1 MEKEL
6 MSFFEKFIRSPSI
19 FLNKTTLLS
28 NYIPHSIPHRTDQ
41 VQQLASILAPT
52 LKLERPSNIF
62 VYGKTGT
69 GKTVT
74 VNFVVKQITD
84 LSVQRSIPIRVFYV
98 NCRLKKVADTEY
110 RLLTQLIQELGKS
123 VPITGLP
130 TDEVYKIF
138 FDAVEG
144 EKQSLIII
152 LDEIDQL
159 IKKAGDS
166 ILYNL
171 TRINTELKNSRI
183 SMIGISNDITF
194 INDIDPRIKSSLS
207 EEEVIFPPYNA
218 LQLQQILSERAA
230 LAFRK
235 EAVGEG
241 LIEKCAAYAAR
252 EHGDARRAIDLLRI
266 AAEVAER
273 QGKSRI
279 AVEDL
284 DQAEEKMER
293 DRVLD
298 IVKAQPRQSQL
309 TLYALLQ
316 LSRQRKDAIYTG
328 DVYHLYK
335 QLSASTD
342 LRPLTQRRISDIISE
357 LDMLGI
363 IAVRVISKG
372 RYGKTREISV
382 SISEEMQAK
391 VQALL
396 RQEMDIP

>member
-1 MEKEL
+1 
-6 MSFFEKFIRSPSI
+6 FEKFLQNQSI
-19 FLNKTTLLS
+19 FINKTILQS
-28 NYIPHSIPHRTDQ
+28 NYIPDSIPHRSEQ
-41 VQQLASILAPT
+41 IQQLAAILAPV

-74 VNFVVKQITD
+74 VNFVAKQIADVST
-84 LSVQRSIPIRVFYV
+84 QRDIPVRMLYL

-123 VPITGLP
+123 VPPTGLP
-130 TDEVYKIF
+130 TDEIYKTF
-138 FDAVEG
+138 FETI
-144 EKQSLIII
+144 EERKQSLVII

-159 IKKAGDS
+159 IKKAGDG

-171 TRINTELKNSRI
+171 TRINTELKSSQI
-183 SMIGISNDITF
+183 SIIGISNDITF
-194 INDIDPRIKSSLS
+194 INDVDPRIKSSLS

-218 LQLQQILSERAA
+218 FQLQQILAERAA
-230 LAFRK
+230 LAFRNG
-235 EAVGEG
+235 ALGEG

-266 AAEVAER
+266 AAEIAER
-273 QGKSRI
+273 QGSHSI
-279 AVEDL
+279 STGDL
-284 DQAEEKMER
+284 DTAEEKMER

-298 IVKAQPRQSQL
+298 IVKSQPKQSQV
-309 TLYALLQ
+309 TLSALLT

-335 QLSASTD
+335 QLSAAVD

-372 RYGKTREISV
+372 RYGKTREITISV
-382 SISEEMQAK
+382 PPDLQAK
-391 VQALL
+391 IQSLL
-396 RQEMDIP
+396 HNELEIP

>member
-1 MEKEL
+1 MNKQHPNPFFSSIGNHGVTPSGKHKTIYTTVSSGNCMEKEL
-6 MSFFEKFIRSPSI
+6 ISFFEKFIRSPSI

-152 LDEIDQL
+152 LDEIDQ
-159 IKKAGDS
+159 
-166 ILYNL
+166 
-171 TRINTELKNSRI
+171 
-183 SMIGISNDITF
+183 
-194 INDIDPRIKSSLS
+194 RIKSSLS

-241 LIEKCAAYAAR
+241 LIEKCA
-252 EHGDARRAIDLLRI
+252 
-266 AAEVAER
+266 
-273 QGKSRI
+273 
-279 AVEDL
+279 
-284 DQAEEKMER
+284 
-293 DRVLD
+293 
-298 IVKAQPRQSQL
+298 
-309 TLYALLQ
+309 
-316 LSRQRKDAIYTG
+316 
-328 DVYHLYK
+328 
-335 QLSASTD
+335 
-342 LRPLTQRRISDIISE
+342 
-357 LDMLGI
+357 
-363 IAVRVISKG
+363 
-372 RYGKTREISV
+372 
-382 SISEEMQAK
+382 
-391 VQALL
+391 
-396 RQEMDIP
+396 